1 MASGQQWHAAC
12 LGHAPGGE
20 PAFAY
25 NATTHLSQNL
35 DRRDKRNCS
44 QLSSAEQQ
52 SKYGMNRMHSLSY
65 PFISSFIHSFTRLPA
80 DRLSQLTP
88 PFRSIAAAI
97 AAVAAGPAPLRCL
110 ASCPS
115 LSLSLHLSLFLFFSC
130 TLAPRSHAAVVAAL
144 SLTHSHCSALSCAL
158 SRRPSLSAFLAR
170 FECVLSATWCVFRTA

>member
-1 MASGQQWHAAC
+1 MPHVWG
-12 LGHAPGGE
+12 
-20 PAFAY
+20 
-25 NATTHLSQNL
+25 THQEERLHLHTMQPRTCRKNL

-65 PFISSFIHSFTRLPA
+65 PFIRSFIHSFTRLLA

-115 LSLSLHLSLFLFFSC
+115 PSLSLPPTLSLFLFFSC
-130 TLAPRSHAAVVAAL
+130 TLAPRAHAALVAAL
-144 SLTHSHCSALSCAL
+144 SLTHLLTLLCAQL
-158 SRRPSLSAFLAR
+158 RSLSAPLIERVSCAF
-170 FECVLSATWCVFRTA
+170 